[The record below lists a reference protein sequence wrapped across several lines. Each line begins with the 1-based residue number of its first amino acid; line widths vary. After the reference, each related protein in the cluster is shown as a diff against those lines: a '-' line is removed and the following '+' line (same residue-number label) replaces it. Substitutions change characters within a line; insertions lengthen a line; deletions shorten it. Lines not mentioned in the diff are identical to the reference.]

1 MLFSRVPIM
10 ADELSIKENEDSL
23 GIIEKKLK
31 ETAELSKKSLEK
43 LNNYS
48 LSDFTT
54 TQDPLSKIR
63 PIIDEQKRVIQN
75 IHSTVNFLSE
85 KIRTVQNSVIG
96 DPNNLSQVGTI
107 LDRLEQLER
116 RVVPDPMQWP
126 YPHILN
132 ANPITTQEK
141 NQSHTLLSLL
151 YEMVEY
157 AKANAKDRQIK
168 FPLNSNIG
176 ESHLRFERRFYNVR
190 KLCHDGIGVVNEEFL
205 QAILLIANQ
214 LHYGLIL
221 TSCLDIGASDNIK
234 LIKHRKSFDEL
245 GTIYAK
251 TIEHIFEK
259 CPFEVKQGIKE
270 SFLSLPFPKYYKDDE
285 DE

>member
-1 MLFSRVPIM
+1 M
-10 ADELSIKENEDSL
+10 ANESSIKENEDSL
-23 GIIEKKLK
+23 SVIEKKLK

-48 LSDFTT
+48 LSDFTNT
-54 TQDPLSKIR
+54 RDPLLQIL
-63 PIIDEQKRVIQN
+63 PIIDEQKQVIQN
-75 IHSTVNFLSE
+75 IHSTVNFVSE
-85 KIRTVQNSVIG
+85 KIRTIQNSVIG

-116 RVVPDPMQWP
+116 RIVPDPMQWP

-132 ANPITTQEK
+132 AHPLITQEE
-141 NQSHTLLSLL
+141 NQSSVLLSLL

-157 AKANAKDRQIK
+157 AKVNAGYRQIK

-176 ESHLRFERRFYNVR
+176 ESHLRFERRFYNIR
-190 KLCHDGIGVVNEEFL
+190 KLCQDGIGVVDEEFL
-205 QAILLIANQ
+205 QAILLIANS
-214 LHYGLIL
+214 LYFGLIL
-221 TSCLDIGASDNIK
+221 TSCLEIGVADNIK

-245 GTIYAK
+245 GTIYTK

-259 CPFEVKQGIKE
+259 CPFEVKPGIKD
-270 SFLSLPFPKYYKDDE
+270 SFLSLPFPGYYKDDE
-285 DE
+285 HE